1 MKVGFLCNRRLLLS
15 IPSFTVCLL
24 TMAQPYKVISDYTA
38 GVSTN
43 TNVQVYVR
51 ARPPEEDNDENL
63 AERFGVSEEDPK
75 RISMS
80 NKTAVGG
87 VGEHAFSFDRVFWT
101 ETQQDEIFTTVC
113 QQQVEHCLRGYNS
126 CCFAY
131 GQTSSGKTY
140 TMFGEGNGDVRGMIP
155 RANEYLFSALQRS
168 GSIKDVKVE
177 VSFMEIYCDKI
188 RDLGRAYQIG
198 EVSGGCCISSYTLP
212 ERLLTLVDV

>member
-1 MKVGFLCNRRLLLS
+1 
-15 IPSFTVCLL
+15 
-24 TMAQPYKVISDYTA
+24 MAQPYKVISDYTA

-51 ARPPEEDNDENL
+51 ARPPEKDNDENL
-63 AERFGVSEEDPK
+63 AERFGVSTEDPK